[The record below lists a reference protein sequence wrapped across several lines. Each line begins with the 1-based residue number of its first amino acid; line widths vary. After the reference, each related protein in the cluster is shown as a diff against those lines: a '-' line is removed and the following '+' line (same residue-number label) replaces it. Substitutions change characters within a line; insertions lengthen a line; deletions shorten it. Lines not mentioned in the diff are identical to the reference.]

1 MCACVTIGSK
11 CNEAKVLIADYL
23 VSVLALLQNRINVPV
38 DFEVVQCMIDMLNA
52 LL

>member
-1 MCACVTIGSK
+1 MKPRFS
-11 CNEAKVLIADYL
+11 
-23 VSVLALLQNRINVPV
+23 VSTCTFLDIYLQNRINVPV

>member
-1 MCACVTIGSK
+1 MTIGSK

-23 VSVLALLQNRINVPV
+23 VSVDIYLQNRIIVPV